1 MAILKIG
8 VLGAGAMGGGIAMV
22 AAQSGYEVVLSDV
35 DSSIVDRAVQRMEAF
50 MDKSIEKG
58 RLTVDQKA
66 ENLSRITRS
75 TGVSDFGDAD
85 LVIEAIIED
94 LELKK
99 KAFGE
104 FDQVCKPEALLASN
118 TSSMS
123 ITILASATKRP
134 QQVAGM
140 HFFNPPALM
149 KLVELI
155 RGYSTSDKTLETLSE
170 VAKKMGKIT
179 VEVKKDSPGFIVN
192 RVMMAQALEAVR
204 LVEEGVATPE
214 DIDTAIKAGLNWPM
228 GPFELQDFT
237 GIDVNYYVAQ
247 YFYNE
252 FKEQRWNP
260 PQAMKALFR
269 AGRMGKK
276 NGAGWYDY

>member
-75 TGVSDFGDAD
+75 TGVSEFGDAD

>member
-58 RLTVDQKA
+58 RLTADQKA